1 VIGLYDRQNSS
12 PPPQPAMH
20 AWKNSPNKV
29 MGLVASLLPYLFGHS
44 DRDPEGVS
52 HGQMLETL
60 IVSHTAQSEV
70 GGQGDSCIH
79 YESVFGRF

>member
-1 VIGLYDRQNSS
+1 
-12 PPPQPAMH
+12 MH

-29 MGLVASLLPYLFGHS
+29 MGLVASLPPYLFGHS